1 MGRGV
6 SDADWSNPEDTG
18 AVIQFFFKAE
28 NRGKLGQGG
37 NPTKAALNECAAYLA
52 KNQEVKKGG
61 PKTAGAI
68 GTRWRK
74 IKSIFEAILAVKQ
87 KKFVGAS
94 GWNYDDETGFGVTES
109 NIDEWND
116 FVRTHT
122 IFKPFATKGWEFFDE
137 VQEILPATI
146 RGKYVY
152 NASGHSSSTP
162 DLQSQ
167 SAHSQQSQTDT
178 PHDPLDSATNAI
190 QTNENP
196 STISH
201 PPTPTSS
208 SGPAASTPHPS
219 LVTTPAPSTPA
230 PSTSRSALM
239 KRPASDVD
247 EFESPW
253 GAKRGKY
260 TGPEAIF
267 SLSQS
272 VQSVGNAIRD
282 SMPVPKK
289 SSAMSP
295 TKKIEMACALLRED
309 RRNFIITWDQSMELI
324 IIFGQSSTAA
334 GVYMSGQDDERG
346 DLAKLLISKH
356 GQSLFPM

>member
-137 VQEILPATI
+137 VQEILPATT
-146 RGKYVY
+146 RG
-152 NASGHSSSTP
+152 NSIHSPSILGDHSSS
-162 DLQSQ
+162 L
-167 SAHSQQSQTDT
+167 H
-178 PHDPLDSATNAI
+178 
-190 QTNENP
+190 
-196 STISH
+196 
-201 PPTPTSS
+201 SS
-208 SGPAASTPHPS
+208 SLHSSSLHFTLSLDEAS
-219 LVTTPAPSTPA
+219 
-230 PSTSRSALM
+230 R
-239 KRPASDVD
+239 
-247 EFESPW
+247 F
-253 GAKRGKY
+253 
-260 TGPEAIF
+260 
-267 SLSQS
+267 
-272 VQSVGNAIRD
+272 
-282 SMPVPKK
+282 
-289 SSAMSP
+289 
-295 TKKIEMACALLRED
+295 
-309 RRNFIITWDQSMELI
+309 
-324 IIFGQSSTAA
+324 
-334 GVYMSGQDDERG
+334 
-346 DLAKLLISKH
+346 
-356 GQSLFPM
+356 